1 MLMVTH
7 KTSSSE
13 AFGRPASC
21 HPRAATARPAHWLRA
36 PHEDDRA
43 SARDT
48 PPTDPM
54 QLTERSRPAMPKRRE
69 CRDVPSGHPRTARQ
83 NVSSRRHP
91 RNRYRIRETMPTLLA
106 GVDKRLSGQQ
116 QSPLITPEP
125 TESQMPHRIP
135 FSRMHD
141 PKLHRAA
148 QPVSARA
155 DTDRDIHP
163 SCPARPPLRTGV
175 PR

>member
-54 QLTERSRPAMPKRRE
+54 QLTERSRPAMPKGE
-69 CRDVPSGHPRTARQ
+69 
-83 NVSSRRHP
+83 N
-91 RNRYRIRETMPTLLA
+91 
-106 GVDKRLSGQQ
+106 
-116 QSPLITPEP
+116 
-125 TESQMPHRIP
+125 
-135 FSRMHD
+135 
-141 PKLHRAA
+141 AA
-148 QPVSARA
+148 
-155 DTDRDIHP
+155 T
-163 SCPARPPLRTGV
+163 CPAVIRGPPDRTCHLGDILTTV
-175 PR
+175 TEFAKPCLLS